1 MNGSLNHM
9 MGMGMS
15 SEIIYSFVI
24 IFCSLLVYFGTK
36 EIYELSSHKG
46 IKYFREA
53 FLFFAI
59 AYFFRFLIK
68 VIFISFNLYG
78 SADFIHLFLKPV
90 SLFLFVYFN
99 SMGIFYLLYSV
110 LWKKVNK
117 NFLQMFQFVAAI
129 LAFMS
134 LFFRSFY
141 LNLSINLFLLFFV
154 AGAFFMAHKNSKK
167 KKISMYT
174 IYLLFLIFWSLNVLD
189 VLIPNFL
196 MTFQILINL
205 SSISIFL
212 IILYKVLKNSA

>member
-68 VIFISFNLYG
+68 VILF
-78 SADFIHLFLKPV
+78 HLIC
-90 SLFLFVYFN
+90 
-99 SMGIFYLLYSV
+99 MV
-110 LWKKVNK
+110 L
-117 NFLQMFQFVAAI
+117 
-129 LAFMS
+129 
-134 LFFRSFY
+134 
-141 LNLSINLFLLFFV
+141 
-154 AGAFFMAHKNSKK
+154 
-167 KKISMYT
+167 
-174 IYLLFLIFWSLNVLD
+174 
-189 VLIPNFL
+189 
-196 MTFQILINL
+196 QILFIY
-205 SSISIFL
+205 F
-212 IILYKVLKNSA
+212 